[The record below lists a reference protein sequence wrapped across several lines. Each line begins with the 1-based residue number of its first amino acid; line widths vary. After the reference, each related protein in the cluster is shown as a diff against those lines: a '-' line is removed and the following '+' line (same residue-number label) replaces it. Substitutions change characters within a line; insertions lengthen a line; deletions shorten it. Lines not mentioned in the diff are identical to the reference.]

1 MFVSRVK
8 DYDEINDLSSC
19 LRGEDALDIRD
30 ISHVHSCSS
39 MTCRRTLYWGF
50 KATLLEQ
57 RRGPFTRAI
66 VGLFI
71 ARHTMTY
78 RATRVVFC
86 ENRNWFFL
94 LLSSDLDIDGAANQ
108 RVPCQH

>member
-39 MTCRRTLYWGF
+39 IHCRRTLYWGF

-57 RRGPFTRAI
+57 HRGPFTRAI

-71 ARHTMTY
+71 ARHDDVS
-78 RATRVVFC
+78 RDVSSFATTG
-86 ENRNWFFL
+86 
-94 LLSSDLDIDGAANQ
+94 SGSTSTIK
-108 RVPCQH
+108 